1 MCSSGWIIWNKKWV
15 FKYIIIRKWWIRKRF
30 LKSIKLKWIK
40 LDLALK
46 QFKKNIN
53 LKNWFLKEILNYVI
67 INWKLKNR
75 NKQN

>member
-15 FKYIIIRKWWIRKRF
+15 FKYIIIRKWWIIKRF
-30 LKSIKLKWIK
+30 LKSIKLKLIK